1 MSTAPGSCAC
11 LNQGSVKTPVTR
23 LLTTPSV
30 HSFICLGLL
39 PRFLTLWCIYVGHL
53 HLRLPI
59 ILGRTQSLEAQEKV
73 LEGHFIISTLGGEM
87 GCEHLLVTGQGRQPM
102 LIRGMNG
109 SLW

>member
-1 MSTAPGSCAC
+1 M
-11 LNQGSVKTPVTR
+11 
-23 LLTTPSV
+23 
-30 HSFICLGLL
+30 
-39 PRFLTLWCIYVGHL
+39 
-53 HLRLPI
+53 

-87 GCEHLLVTGQGRQPM
+87 GCEHLLVTGQGRQPV

>member
-1 MSTAPGSCAC
+1 MLKSGLCEDSSYTTA
-11 LNQGSVKTPVTR
+11 
-23 LLTTPSV
+23 
-30 HSFICLGLL
+30 HDSFSPQLHL
-39 PRFLTLWCIYVGHL
+39 PWATSSFLTLWCIYVGHL
-53 HLRLPI
+53 HLRLPM

-87 GCEHLLVTGQGRQPM
+87 GCEHLLVTGQGRQPV